1 MDILSDAPE
10 ARLFH
15 RQARIEP
22 TAGHWLYL
30 PYYALARLPMTLQLL
45 RPLLRHPV
53 VALRNLRYLAVRP
66 RDRFHGACLGVPS
79 RAALIECLR
88 LRRDDWQAGRRSD
101 RPQLWIFQAYCEKP
115 LRCAC
120 APESDSPYLEPD
132 GQRRFNA
139 GCVLAVEAGGRSCGA
154 LEKCRVGQ
162 AVHRWEGADGGIDIR
177 VKIMLSERQM
187 ADFWEEMM
195 EHQAR
200 TGEVIPFVMDVC
212 PLALWLARCSFFQ
225 LKTPVGVVFL
235 FESANRCRSW
245 AEYRSADKGR
255 KEAAEPVGLSG
266 AGQAEKEEFLRQ
278 LQVLSSESN
287 HR

>member
-1 MDILSDAPE
+1 MNKVLDAPE
-10 ARLFH
+10 GPMFH
-15 RQARIEP
+15 RKENSEP
-22 TAGHWLYL
+22 TAGQWLYL
-30 PYYALARLPMTLQLL
+30 PFYALARLPVTLRLL
-45 RPLLRHPV
+45 RPFLRHPV
-53 VALRNLRYLAVRP
+53 VALRNLRFLAVRP
-66 RDRFHGACLGVPS
+66 RERFHGACLGIPS
-79 RAALIECLR
+79 RAALLECLR
-88 LRRDDWQAGRRSD
+88 RRRDDWRAGRRPD

-120 APESDSPYLEPD
+120 APEGDSPYREPA

-139 GCVLAVEAGGRSCGA
+139 GCVLAAEAGGRSCGA
-154 LEKCRVGQ
+154 LDNCRIGQ
-162 AVHRWEGADGGIDIR
+162 AVRRWEDVDGPIDVR
-177 VKIMLSERQM
+177 VKTMLSERQM

-200 TGEVIPFVMDVC
+200 TGEVVPFVMDVC

-235 FESANRCRSW
+235 FESANRCRTW

-255 KEAAEPVGLSG
+255 KEAAEPVGLSD

-278 LQVLSSESN
+278 LQELAGEN
-287 HR
+287 